1 MARLWCTVRPLGF
14 TVAATA
20 GIKAPTIK
28 NDTGTPGV
36 MIRNFPSNSNTASRT
51 AIISRTYGY
60 AAALGVVLA
69 LVIPA
74 TGAYGQ
80 SGYLSRDPNVTI
92 NMSVLD
98 ELGRPAT
105 VAGQYITNDIVTMPP
120 VLFPPTA
127 MPVSSLVGPLISR
140 RFSSVPVLRRQV
152 FAPPIATA
160 AAPPAVAPPPVA
172 VAPPPPVVLAPA
184 KVEVRAA
191 RPAPPKAP
199 TPVPPVPVPPPA
211 PAVAKVAPA
220 PEAAPQEKVAVAV
233 PPPPAPSASPP
244 PTPAAKPTPAPEPAA
259 PEPAAPEPK
268 VQEQPEP
275 SQPAAR
281 TPPTPALT
289 PSPTGPV
296 PAAPVQT
303 ASRPDAITQQLS
315 FRVLFDDKS
324 AKISDSARAPL
335 QELSNKMK
343 ESENLRVQ
351 LMAYAEGTAE
361 TASQARRLS
370 LSRALAVRSFLINQG
385 VRSTRM
391 DVRALGNKSQG
402 GPSNRVD
409 AVLVER

>member
-1 MARLWCTVRPLGF
+1 
-14 TVAATA
+14 
-20 GIKAPTIK
+20 
-28 NDTGTPGV
+28 
-36 MIRNFPSNSNTASRT
+36 MIRNFPSNPHTASRT
-51 AIISRTYGY
+51 AIISRTYGC
-60 AAALGVVLA
+60 AAALGVALA

-80 SGYLSRDPNVTI
+80 SGYLARDPNVTV

-98 ELGRPAT
+98 ELGRPST

-120 VLFPPTA
+120 VLFPPPT
-127 MPVSSLVGPLISR
+127 MPVSSLVGPLTNR
-140 RFSSVPVLRRQV
+140 RFSLAPVLRRQV
-152 FAPPIATA
+152 LAPPIATA
-160 AAPPAVAPPPVA
+160 APPPAVAPPPPVA
-172 VAPPPPVVLAPA
+172 VAPPPPVVLTPA

-244 PTPAAKPTPAPEPAA
+244 PTPAAKPTPAA
-259 PEPAAPEPK
+259 PEPAASEPK
-268 VQEQPEP
+268 VQEKPEP
-275 SQPAAR
+275 PKPAAR
-281 TPPTPALT
+281 IPPTPALT